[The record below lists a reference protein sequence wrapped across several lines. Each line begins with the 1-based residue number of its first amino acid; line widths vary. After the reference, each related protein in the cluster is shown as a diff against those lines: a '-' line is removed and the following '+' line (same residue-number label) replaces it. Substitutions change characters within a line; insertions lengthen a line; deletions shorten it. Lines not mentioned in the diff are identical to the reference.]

1 MSSPQGAPRLVNI
14 RLHPIKS
21 LDPVFVP
28 EARVSPSGGL
38 ALDRAW
44 ALYSIDGK
52 WVNGK
57 RTQAIHLI
65 RASYSPD
72 LRRVTLSVPGDRRE
86 IPIRTFAFPDAHEDA
101 AEWFSVFFEQQIL
114 VRYSEN
120 GFPDDTVASGPTI
133 VSTASLESISKWF
146 TLRNAGFPGVTVD
159 EARQRFRATLEIN
172 GVPAFWE
179 DQLFGEDE
187 RSVVRFQ
194 IGEVHFEGSNPC
206 ARCPVPPRHPQ
217 TGEILEGF
225 QKHFTQ
231 LRESTLPPWSPRPRF
246 DHFYRLSTNTRVAPS
261 ETNKLL
267 RVGDPL
273 LLS

>member
-1 MSSPQGAPRLVNI
+1 MPSPQVSPRLVNI

-21 LDPVFVP
+21 LDPVYVP
-28 EARVSPSGGL
+28 EARISPSGGL

-44 ALYSIDGK
+44 ALYSVDGK

-65 RASYSPD
+65 RANYSPD
-72 LRRVTLSVPGDRRE
+72 LREVTLSVPGDRRE
-86 IPIRTFAFPDAHEDA
+86 IPTRTFAFPEAHEDA
-101 AEWFSVFFEQQIL
+101 AEWFSVFFDQQII

-133 VSTASLESISKWF
+133 VSTASLESVSDWF
-146 TLRNAGFPGVTVD
+146 GPTPQGFPGVSVN
-159 EARQRFRATLEIN
+159 EARKRFRATLEIN

-187 RSVVRFQ
+187 RSVVRFK
-194 IGEVHFEGSNPC
+194 IGEVNFEGSNPC
-206 ARCPVPPRHPQ
+206 ARCPVPPRNPQ
-217 TGEILEGF
+217 TGEILEDF
-225 QKHFTQ
+225 QKRFTQ

-273 LLS
+273 QLS